1 MSVTRTIGPG
11 DGFKPYRSDGTFPV
25 RSYKEGVSQTFLVGD
40 VLQRNT
46 ASGHEDSVVE
56 GVTHPNSGV
65 VGIAAEAALGTTDN
79 LVSVYEAKERAE
91 FTGVI
96 DNGTALARTH
106 QDLQCGVTYD
116 GTNKIWRVDTT
127 NTTQKTVVI
136 TDIST
141 DIEPNGIGTVNAR
154 VAFKF
159 LAAASLPFGV

>member
-1 MSVTRTIGPG
+1 MSVIRTIGPG
-11 DGFKPYRSDGTFPV
+11 DGMKPYRTDNTFTV
-25 RSYKEGVSQTFLVGD
+25 RSYREGVSQTFIVGD
-40 VLQRNT
+40 IVQRNT
-46 ASGHEDSVVE
+46 ASGHEDSIVE
-56 GVTHPNSGV
+56 AVTHPNSGI
-65 VGIAAEAALGTTDN
+65 VGLAAEAASGTTDN
-79 LVSVYEAKERAE
+79 TVSVWEAKSGHE

-116 GTNKIWRVDTT
+116 ATNKIWRVDTT
-127 NTTQKTVVI
+127 NTTQKAVVI

-141 DIEPNGIGTVNAR
+141 GVEPNGIGTVNAR

>member
-11 DGFKPYRSDGTFPV
+11 DGMRPYRTDQTFLA
-25 RSYKEGVSQTFLVGD
+25 RSYKEGVSQTFIVGD
-40 VLQRNT
+40 ILQRNT

-56 GVTHPNSGV
+56 AVTHPNSGV
-65 VGIAAEAALGTTDN
+65 VGLAGEGASGTTDN
-79 LVSVYEAKERAE
+79 LVSVWEARSGHE

-159 LAAASLPFGV
+159 LAAATLPFGV

>member
-11 DGFKPYRSDGTFPV
+11 DGMKPHRSDQTFTIRHYPEGT
-25 RSYKEGVSQTFLVGD
+25 SQTFLVGD
-40 VLQRNT
+40 ILQRST
-46 ASGHEDSVVE
+46 ASGHENAVKE
-56 GVTHPNSGV
+56 AITTPNSGI
-65 VGIAAEAALGTTDN
+65 VGLAADAASGVTDGDIG
-79 LVSVYEAKERAE
+79 VWEAKPGHE
-91 FTGVI
+91 FIGVI

-127 NTTQKTVVI
+127 NTTQKAVVI